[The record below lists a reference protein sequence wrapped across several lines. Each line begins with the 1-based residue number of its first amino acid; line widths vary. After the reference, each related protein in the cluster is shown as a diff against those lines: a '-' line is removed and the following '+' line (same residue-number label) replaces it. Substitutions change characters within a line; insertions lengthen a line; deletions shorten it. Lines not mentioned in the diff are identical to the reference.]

1 MLFFLSYPVICIV
14 KSYSVSF
21 QLVFQKNLS
30 MCICISHVFVMGDEL
45 HIPLLSHVDPPPTY
59 VDFSR
64 PNGSALPLTLMI
76 VPRI

>member
-1 MLFFLSYPVICIV
+1 
-14 KSYSVSF
+14 
-21 QLVFQKNLS
+21 

-45 HIPLLSHVDPPPTY
+45 HMPLLSHVAPPPTY